1 MNLTFFVFRD
11 VAYLR
16 YHIVHLVAVARL
28 ISAFEL
34 ATWDQGPKSTFVF
47 QFVLYLAIN
56 ANVMLVFF
64 HCVPSQLKA
73 KTYVAL
79 HIFRSLIV

>member
-1 MNLTFFVFRD
+1 MNLTLFVFRD
-11 VAYLR
+11 VADLR

-34 ATWDQGPKSTFVF
+34 ATWDQGPKSIFVL
-47 QFVLYLAIN
+47 QFVLYLVIN

-64 HCVPSQLKA
+64 DGVPS
-73 KTYVAL
+73 
-79 HIFRSLIV
+79 